1 MAFKN
6 KYNWFFYGK
15 DTKMLEEFTKK
26 FTTKHIPY
34 IQIENR
40 FYLKNKQLDM
50 IIFSNLTPALF
61 GCYLGKIKGNTF
73 HPSFG
78 LLDILSEISKQK
90 IIVNDRGEIDFLYGK
105 HIRKKHVIEI
115 KGLKEKG
122 ILKLVQNEQDE
133 NLGYGKFIGVSE
145 NKAQLMRHILDRGIF
160 IKRDKNQIL

>member
-15 DTKMLEEFTKK
+15 DTKMLDDFIKQ
-26 FTTKHIPY
+26 FTTKTISY
-34 IQIENR
+34 IKIENR

-50 IIFSNLTPALF
+50 ISFSNLTPALF
-61 GCYLGKIKGNTF
+61 GCYLGKVKGNTF

-78 LLDILSEISKQK
+78 LLDLLSEISKQK
-90 IIVNDRGEIDFLYGK
+90 IILNDRGEIDFLYGK

-115 KGLKEKG
+115 KGSKEKG

-133 NLGYGKFIGVSE
+133 NLGYEKFIGVSE